1 MADANSLI
9 GSLSTFAALMAG
21 ISIAVERVVEIIKGA
36 VPPLSN
42 TWPKYDTV
50 RAGILQL
57 LAAASGAII
66 ASQMPDQ
73 IRSATPGGL
82 GAQLNWQ
89 VCVVIGL
96 LSSGGSGAWNHVL
109 DILGALKTK
118 QMALASQTSTG
129 VLPVAAAAAPKAAAA
144 AAVGGPAAHG

>member
-1 MADANSLI
+1 MADTSSLI

-42 TWPKYDTV
+42 AWAKYDTV
-50 RAGILQL
+50 RAGTLQL

-73 IRSATPGGL
+73 IRSATPAGL

-89 VCVVIGL
+89 VYVVIGL

-118 QMALASQTSTG
+118 QVALANQSAMG
-129 VLPVAAAAAPKAAAA
+129 VLPAAGAAPPKVAAAS
-144 AAVGGPAAHG
+144 VGGPATG

>member
-1 MADANSLI
+1 MADPSSI
-9 GSLSTFAALMAG
+9 VGSLSTFAALMAG

-36 VPPLSN
+36 VPPLAN
-42 TWPKYDTV
+42 PWPKYDTV
-50 RAGILQL
+50 RGGILQL
-57 LAAASGAII
+57 LAAASGTII

-89 VCVVIGL
+89 VYAVIGL
-96 LSSGGSGAWNHVL
+96 LSSGGSGAWNHIL

-118 QMALASQTSTG
+118 QVALASQASMG
-129 VLPVAAAAAPKAAAA
+129 VLPAAPAAGPKAAAA
-144 AAVGGPAAHG
+144 SAAGPATHG